1 MNETMKWLYSF
12 VILLLTVAWGFFS
25 VYMTWNAVI
34 AKTEVSIMSAAG
46 ADVLMGALLT
56 WNGQIVTHWFR
67 KRLNE

>member
-12 VILLLTVAWGFFS
+12 VILLLTVAWGLFS

-56 WNGQIVTHWFR
+56 WNGQIVIHWFR

>member
-1 MNETMKWLYSF
+1 
-12 VILLLTVAWGFFS
+12 VAIWNSAGAELIADA
-25 VYMTWNAVI
+25 YTWNAVI